1 VLQELRN
8 TAAVATQLVAEIGL
22 RFKTGE
28 PADELLARLDATI
41 ATLAQQASGVENL
54 PDDLRNE
61 ITQLLALVQEAVTT
75 GDEWLART
83 GPEVASQHVR
93 QRLNRAYGVP

>member
-1 VLQELRN
+1 MLQELRN
-8 TAAVATQLVAEIGL
+8 TVAAATQLVAEIGL

-28 PADELLARLDATI
+28 AADELLARLDATI
-41 ATLAQQASGVENL
+41 ATLAQQAAGVENL
-54 PDDLRNE
+54 PDDLRDE

-75 GDEWLART
+75 GDDWLART
-83 GPEVASQHVR
+83 GPEVASQYVR